1 MSIYS
6 LCICICN
13 RMYLHVVH
21 GVHVVQGVH
30 VVLVVHGGA
39 RIVLVYFPR
48 EVFCY
53 TKG

>member
-13 RMYLHVVH
+13 LMYSYVFH
-21 GVHVVQGVH
+21 GVHI
-30 VVLVVHGGA
+30 VLVVHGGA
-39 RIVLVYFPR
+39 RIVLMYFPR

-53 TKG
+53 TEG